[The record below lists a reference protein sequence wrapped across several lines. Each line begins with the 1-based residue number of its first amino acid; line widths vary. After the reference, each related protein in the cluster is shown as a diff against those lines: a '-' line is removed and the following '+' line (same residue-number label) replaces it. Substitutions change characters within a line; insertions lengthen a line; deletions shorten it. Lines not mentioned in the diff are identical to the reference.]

1 MSSSRWLMC
10 LCLTCEL
17 DSVEA
22 VAYRESKSMP
32 GPNIALLVDWPP

>member
-1 MSSSRWLMC
+1 MSSSHWLMC

-22 VAYRESKSMP
+22 VAYRESKSMLDL
-32 GPNIALLVDWPP
+32 NIALLIDWPP